1 MHQASCSDQ
10 NLKSV
15 IRNNTIVVGYNLQYV
30 IIIQYNLSTELH
42 TIYLLYNECN
52 LSMKVYYNL
61 STILQTMLML
71 SQIHIDEAKLI
82 ISSINI

>member
-1 MHQASCSDQ
+1 MQ
-10 NLKSV
+10 L
-15 IRNNTIVVGYNLQYV
+15 IRNNTVVVGYNLQYV
-30 IIIQYNLSTELH
+30 ILQYNLSTELH